1 MKIYRIQYTRII
13 NRITRDIVLFIEAVD
28 DDAAIIVANGRF
40 PIGVINKK
48 LYNVGTKVSLE

>member
-1 MKIYRIQYTRII
+1 MNIYRIQYTRTI

-28 DDAAIIVANGRF
+28 DDVAITVANGRF

-48 LYNVGTKVSLE
+48 LYNVGTEVSLE